1 MSKVNKY
8 CEQDK
13 TENTSVVLSSCFYL
27 LVFNTIYIPKLH
39 QLYLRHHY

>member
-13 TENTSVVLSSCFYL
+13 AENTSVALSFYFYL
-27 LVFNTIYIPKLH
+27 LVFNIIYS
-39 QLYLRHHY
+39 